1 MHLQGMGSMSGMGAM
16 GGMGS
21 SAPAAPRGMMGMGGG
36 GPLMG
41 GLPNGGGSGGAQIS
55 EEEYVRVWEQYSKMM
70 GTPFN
75 PDVVRGWYQQYRQT
89 LGR

>member
-1 MHLQGMGSMSGMGAM
+1 
-16 GGMGS
+16 
-21 SAPAAPRGMMGMGGG
+21 MMGMGMPSG
-36 GPLMG
+36 GPMG
-41 GLPNGGGSGGAQIS
+41 ALPNGMGAGSGGGGGSGGPQIS

-70 GTPFN
+70 GTLFN